1 MKISNFLF
9 PESRSP
15 ADDARIIDETFEE
28 ALLTDRLGYDAIW
41 LAEHHFDGICAYVDP
56 VTFAAALARTT
67 THAHIGFA
75 VAQMALHHPIRM
87 AEQMALIDNLS
98 KGRLIVG
105 LGRGTA
111 YNIYDYQ
118 GFGIDHTEAQGR
130 FEEAEAIMLEAWK
143 GEKFEHHGKYF
154 DLKLPALRPAP
165 FTKPHPYVIR
175 AAATEHGMLD
185 IARQGRP
192 FMMNVQTNAETARRM
207 VLYRAALRETGLS
220 DEAVEQRVS
229 ECWVWRN
236 VCVADTDAEAERIAV
251 PAFHAMQ
258 ELRAAMRH
266 RVYAEQGVSIV
277 PMPAPGTAP
286 PARTVVEHSLVHGCA
301 ATVAKKLADLG
312 KTGVGGLIMQF
323 RLGTMSY
330 ADTARSLTLF
340 REKVVPALPCRTG
353 FLGRSGHSAASSGGI
368 LPSTGDG
375 VASTQKGQQE

>member
-15 ADDARIIDETFEE
+15 AEDARIIDETFEE
-28 ALLTDRLGYDAIW
+28 ALLTDRLGYDVIW

-87 AEQMALIDNLS
+87 AEQMALIDNLTR
-98 KGRLIVG
+98 GRLIVG

-143 GEKFEHHGKYF
+143 GDKFEHHGKYF
-154 DLKLPALRPAP
+154 DLRLPALRPAP
-165 FTKPHPYVIR
+165 FTKPHPTVIR

-207 VLYRAALRETGLS
+207 VLYRAALRETGL
-220 DEAVEQRVS
+220 DDAAVETRVG

-258 ELRAAMRH
+258 EMRAAMRH
-266 RVYAEQGVSIV
+266 QVYREQGVSIV

-286 PARTVVEHSLVHGCA
+286 PARTVVEHSLVYGSP
-301 ATVAKKLADLG
+301 ATVTEKLSALRA
-312 KTGVGGLIMQF
+312 TGVGGLIMQF
-323 RLGTMSY
+323 RLGPMSY
-330 ADTARSLTLF
+330 DDTARSLTLF
-340 REKVVPALPCRTG
+340 REQVAPAL
-353 FLGRSGHSAASSGGI
+353 L
-368 LPSTGDG
+368 
-375 VASTQKGQQE
+375 

>member
-15 ADDARIIDETFEE
+15 ADDYRIIDETFEE
-28 ALLTDRLGYDAIW
+28 ALLTDRLGYDVIW

-56 VTFAAALARTT
+56 VAFAAALARTT

-154 DLKLPALRPAP
+154 DLRLPALRPAP

-220 DEAVEQRVS
+220 EEAVEARVE

-266 RVYAEQGVSIV
+266 KVYAEQGVSIV

-286 PARTVVEHSLVHGCA
+286 PARTVVEHSLVYGSP
-301 ATVAKKLADLG
+301 ATVSEKLAALRD
-312 KTGVGGLIMQF
+312 TGVGGLIMQF

-330 ADTARSLTLF
+330 ADTAHSLTLF
-340 REKVVPALPCRTG
+340 KEQVAPAL
-353 FLGRSGHSAASSGGI
+353 GHRKASI
-368 LPSTGDG
+368 ST
-375 VASTQKGQQE
+375 

>member
-15 ADDARIIDETFEE
+15 ADDYRIIDETFEE

-56 VTFAAALARTT
+56 VAFAALARTT
-67 THAHIGFA
+67 SHAQIGFA

-143 GEKFEHHGKYF
+143 GEEFEHHGKYF
-154 DLKLPALRPAP
+154 DLRLPALRPAP

-185 IARQGRP
+185 IARQGRA
-192 FMMNVQTNAETARRM
+192 FMMNVQTNTETARRM
-207 VLYRAALRETGLS
+207 ELYRSALREAGLT
-220 DEAVEQRVS
+220 DEAVERRV
-229 ECWVWRN
+229 EDCWVWRN

-258 ELRAAMRH
+258 ELRAAMRK
-266 RVYAEQGVSIV
+266 RVYREQGVSIV
-277 PMPAPGTAP
+277 PMPAPGTQP
-286 PARTVVEHSLVHGCA
+286 PARTVVEHSLVYGSPE
-301 ATVAKKLADLG
+301 TVAEKLSELA

-330 ADTARSLTLF
+330 EDTARSLTLF
-340 REKVVPALPCRTG
+340 KEKVSPALM
-353 FLGRSGHSAASSGGI
+353 
-368 LPSTGDG
+368 
-375 VASTQKGQQE
+375 VV